1 MGLIVALL
9 VIWLVIVV
17 IGFVVKSLFWLAVI
31 GIVLFL
37 GTAAYGAIKRRSSG
51 QIR

>member
-9 VIWLVIVV
+9 VIWLVVVV
-17 IGFVVKSLFWLAVI
+17 IGFVVKSLLWLAIV

-37 GTAAYGAIKRRSSG
+37 GTVAWGAIKRRSSG
-51 QIR
+51 QLR